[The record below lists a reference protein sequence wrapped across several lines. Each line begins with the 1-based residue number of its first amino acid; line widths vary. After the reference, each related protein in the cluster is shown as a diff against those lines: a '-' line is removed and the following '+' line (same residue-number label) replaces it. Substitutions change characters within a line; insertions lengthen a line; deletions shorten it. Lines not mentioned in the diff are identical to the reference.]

1 VDAKEAVK
9 VVNREMALVGNINN
23 PTALY
28 RGTPEDVR
36 KQVRYS
42 VAAGVDIIAPECA
55 VPLQT
60 PIRNLKAIVEA
71 AREGY

>member
-1 VDAKEAVK
+1 VK
-9 VVNREMALVGNINN
+9 VVNHEMALVGNINN

-42 VAAGVDIIAPECA
+42 VEAGVDIIAPECA

-60 PIRNLKAIVEA
+60 PLRNLRAIVEA
-71 AREGY
+71 AQEGY

>member
-1 VDAKEAVK
+1 
-9 VVNREMALVGNINN
+9 MSLVGNINN
-23 PTALY
+23 PTTLL

-36 KQVRYS
+36 QQVRYS

-60 PIRNLKAIVEA
+60 PLRNLRAIVEA
-71 AREGY
+71 AQEGY